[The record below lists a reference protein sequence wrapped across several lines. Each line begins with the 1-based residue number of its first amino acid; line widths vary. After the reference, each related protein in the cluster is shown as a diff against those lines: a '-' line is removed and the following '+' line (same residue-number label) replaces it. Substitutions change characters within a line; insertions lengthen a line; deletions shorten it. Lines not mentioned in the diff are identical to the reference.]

1 MVAAMV
7 LGRPKEILLVLNP
20 LDKVMEQQIE
30 MVVRKRI
37 QWIEPY
43 DSEKKNHEF
52 LSYRKSCTGA
62 TKLTLRRRWRRLCKL

>member
-1 MVAAMV
+1 
-7 LGRPKEILLVLNP
+7 
-20 LDKVMEQQIE
+20 